1 MATQDQEPRAT
12 RFCRKAEQWYQPFC
26 RVFLALFLLGTILP
40 PAIAKAQDAS
50 PTFTISECEEV
61 EEELLLSDLNRITSS
76 VLERN
81 RSGLD
86 LAGIVEENW
95 TELDLDNV
103 VDNAVDEATQRVREE
118 RGTLDRIFSGWSEE
132 KAAEFAE
139 AIANQ
144 AFDSPEFRTAIDS
157 LSSAIVD
164 DLTVEI
170 HLMTVKSAS
179 SAFLCVQEFIGA
191 KFSDV
196 MSEVLEDSTKAW
208 LESLE
213 IGNIEGETDF
223 VDLGDRTLSFV
234 GIGAIVGTQIA
245 HAIARRVAQGILGKV
260 VTRILGRAA
269 SAAVPVAGWVIGG
282 ALIIYDVY
290 QAWNGSLPQI
300 QDDLKSEDVK
310 QTIRSEIVSV
320 VDQELANS
328 MPGISQ
334 SVTIEIYRRWR
345 SFLQDFE
352 HVLRL
357 AESNE
362 EFRLLLEDVTPG
374 QVDKLSE
381 LVEVT
386 VDVLGTEWL
395 NRLISS
401 GEFKLIFDLPR
412 ASFKILRDTAD
423 PGLVL
428 RWAKVADV
436 RIVSVAETELYKYA
450 SPEMVGDRETLEKI
464 LALEDT
470 LLMQE
475 LMQKGV
481 GEREALLG
489 LPTAQTKWILSELSS
504 SQTDW
509 VISYVLE
516 LPSSSQVL
524 LVEYLIRDR
533 GLISLLQETGGLQSQ
548 FTVVLDLAGEFSEIN
563 SILVETPADQV
574 VKLSLLV
581 KVATEVLDAEQ
592 LADMVESGQFKEIL
606 ALPLKAYEI
615 LRESSSPTV
624 VLAWAELAGDAI
636 VQVVETGLH
645 IVSVPEDFSGP
656 EDLERVLEIEHVV
669 AIQRLMAMDRIERE
683 SLLQLPAEEARS
695 ALLSDLSDDEL
706 SWLASYLPDLSPS
719 ARTIFASSITN
730 LPELVPVLRTSED
743 LGQRFQRVLE
753 LAANIPLL
761 RTILGSVNP
770 NEIAKLSDLVVIVE
784 DSLSPGSLPE
794 LFASGQFAS
803 ILSLPREA
811 FEILAWSGNPAVV
824 IEWGQLAGDA
834 IVEVAETELYKEA
847 DPDHIRNGE
856 ELDKALA
863 LVGSETLTW
872 LIQLDPITRES
883 VFSLDADPEI
893 EWLHEYSIDLTEENT
908 VLVAHS
914 IDLNP
919 AMLAELDKESVGQS
933 VKSSQNFGQALA
945 FVSERVEKPLAWWPT
960 ALMLSGAINLSSGNQ
975 PWQLY
980 WHYHQT
986 QSIILMGALLL
997 LVALAL
1003 SVVWLGRRQR
1013 LPKIRDHIS
1022 RLLGGQA

>member
-1 MATQDQEPRAT
+1 MLPAT
-12 RFCRKAEQWYQPFC
+12 
-26 RVFLALFLLGTILP
+26 
-40 PAIAKAQDAS
+40 AKAQDAS

-76 VLERN
+76 VLERD
-81 RSGLD
+81 RSGLELD
-86 LAGIVEENW
+86 RIVEENW
-95 TELDLDNV
+95 RELDLDGV
-103 VDNAVDEATQRVREE
+103 VDKAVDEATQRVRDE

-164 DLTVEI
+164 YLTVEI

-213 IGNIEGETDF
+213 LGNIEGETDF

-245 HAIARRVAQGILGKV
+245 NVIARRVAQGILGRV

-269 SAAVPVAGWVIGG
+269 TAAVPVAGWVIGG

-300 QDDLKSEDVK
+300 QEDLKSENVK
-310 QTIRSEIVSV
+310 ETIRSEIVSV

-357 AESNE
+357 AENNE
-362 EFRLLLEDVTPG
+362 DFRLLLEDVTPD

-386 VDVLGTEWL
+386 VDVLGIEWL

-401 GEFKLIFDLPR
+401 GEFKLILDLPR
-412 ASFKILRDTAD
+412 ASFKILRDTSD
-423 PGLVL
+423 PDLVL
-428 RWAKVADV
+428 RWAQVADV
-436 RIVSVAETELYKYA
+436 SIVGVAETELYKYT
-450 SPEMVGDRETLEKI
+450 SPEVVGDRETLEKI
-464 LALEDT
+464 LALEDS
-470 LLMQE
+470 LLIKD

-481 GEREALLG
+481 EERKALLG
-489 LPTAQTKWILSELSS
+489 FPTAQTKWILSELSS
-504 SQTDW
+504 PHIDW
-509 VISYVLE
+509 VISFLLD
-516 LPSSSQVL
+516 LPSSSRVL
-524 LVEYLIRDR
+524 LVEFLIRD
-533 GLISLLQETGGLQSQ
+533 GALISVLQETEGLQTQ
-548 FTVVLDLAGEFSEIN
+548 FAAVLSLAGDFNEIN
-563 SILVETPADQV
+563 LILVDTPADQV
-574 VKLSLLV
+574 EKLSLLV
-581 KVATEVLDAEQ
+581 NVASEALDAEK
-592 LADMVESGQFKEIL
+592 LTDMIESGQFKEIL
-606 ALPLKAYEI
+606 ALPQEAYEV
-615 LRESSSPTV
+615 LRESGSPTV
-624 VLAWAELAGDAI
+624 VLAWAELAGDSM
-636 VQVVETGLH
+636 VRVVEKGLYLVSLPADYTGR
-645 IVSVPEDFSGP
+645 E
-656 EDLERVLEIEHVV
+656 ELERVFALEHDL
-669 AIQRLMAMDRIERE
+669 AIQRLMAMEPEERE
-683 SLLQLPAEEARS
+683 ILLQLPAEEARS
-695 ALLSDLSDDEL
+695 ALLSDLSADDR
-706 SWLASYLPDLSPS
+706 SWLASYFPYLSPS
-719 ARTIFASSITN
+719 ARTVFASIITQ
-730 LPELVPVLRTSED
+730 LPELVPDLRASED
-743 LGQRFQRVLE
+743 LRQGFKRVLE
-753 LAANIPLL
+753 LAAIFPSL
-761 RTILGSVNP
+761 RTILDNANP
-770 NEIAKLSDLVVIVE
+770 HEIAEISDLVVIAE
-784 DSLSPGSLPE
+784 DNLVPDSLPE
-794 LFASGQFAS
+794 FFDSRQFAR

-811 FEILAWSGNPAVV
+811 YKILAWTGNPAVV
-824 IEWGQLAGDA
+824 IEWGELARDA
-834 IVEVAETELYKEA
+834 IVEVAEAELYKEA
-847 DPDHIRNGE
+847 DPDHFRNRE

-863 LVGSETLTW
+863 LAGSESLTW
-872 LIQLDPITRES
+872 LIQLEAATRES

-893 EWLHEYSIDLTEENT
+893 TWLHEYSFDLPEEST

-914 IDLNP
+914 IDQHP
-919 AMLAELDKESVGQS
+919 ALLAELDKESVGQP
-933 VKSSQNFGQALA
+933 VKRWNNIEQTLA
-945 FVSERVEKPLAWWPT
+945 FVSERVEKPQAWWPT
-960 ALMLSGAINLSSGNQ
+960 ALLLSGAVDLSTGNL
-975 PWQLY
+975 PWKLY
-980 WHYHQT
+980 RHYHQT
-986 QSIILMGALLL
+986 QSVILLGALLL

-1003 SVVWLGRRQR
+1003 TVVWLRRSQR

>member
-1 MATQDQEPRAT
+1 MATPDKKPRAT
-12 RFCRKAEQWYQPFC
+12 RFCRKAEQLYQPFR

-40 PAIAKAQDAS
+40 PATAKAQDAS

-61 EEELLLSDLNRITSS
+61 EEELLLSDLNRITSA
-76 VLERN
+76 VLERD

-86 LAGIVEENW
+86 LAKIVEENW
-95 TELDLDNV
+95 RELDLDSV
-103 VDNAVDEATQRVREE
+103 VDKAVDEATQRVREE

-179 SAFLCVQEFIGA
+179 SAFLCVQEFIDA

-213 IGNIEGETDF
+213 LGNIEGETDF

-245 HAIARRVAQGILGKV
+245 NVIARRVAQGILGKV

-269 SAAVPVAGWVIGG
+269 TAAVPVAGWVIGG

-320 VDQELANS
+320 VDQELTNS

-362 EFRLLLEDVTPG
+362 EFRLILEDVTPD

-386 VDVLGTEWL
+386 VDVLGIEWL

-428 RWAKVADV
+428 RWAQVADV
-436 RIVSVAETELYKYA
+436 RIVSVAETELYKYT

-464 LALEDT
+464 LALEDS
-470 LLMQE
+470 LLIKD

-481 GEREALLG
+481 EERKALLG

-504 SQTDW
+504 PQIDW
-509 VISYVLE
+509 VISYLLD
-516 LPSSSQVL
+516 LPSSSHGR
-524 LVEYLIRDR
+524 LVDFLVRDR
-533 GLISLLQETGGLQSQ
+533 GLISVLLESEGLQAQ
-548 FTVVLDLAGEFSEIN
+548 FAAVLSLAGDFNEIN
-563 SILVETPADQV
+563 LILVETPAEEV
-574 VKLSLLV
+574 EKLSLLAN
-581 KVATEVLDAEQ
+581 VASEALDAEK
-592 LADMVESGQFKEIL
+592 LTDMIESGQFKEIL
-606 ALPLKAYEI
+606 ALPEKAYEI
-615 LRESSSPTV
+615 LRESGSPTV
-624 VLAWAELAGDAI
+624 VLAWAELAGEAI
-636 VQVVETGLH
+636 EQVVETGLH
-645 IVSVPEDFSGP
+645 IVSAPEDFSGLV
-656 EDLERVLEIEHVV
+656 ELERVLEIEHVV
-669 AIQRLMAMDRIERE
+669 AIQRLMAMDPKERE
-683 SLLQLPAEEARS
+683 SLLQLPVEEARS

-706 SWLASYLPDLSPS
+706 SWLASYLPYLSPS
-719 ARTIFASSITN
+719 ARTIFASSITKM
-730 LPELVPVLRTSED
+730 PELVPVLRTSED

-761 RTILGSVNP
+761 RTILDSVNP
-770 NEIAKLSDLVVIVE
+770 NGIAKLSDLVVIVE
-784 DSLSPGSLPE
+784 DSLAPDSLPE

-803 ILSLPREA
+803 ILSLPVEA
-811 FEILAWSGNPAVV
+811 FKILAWSGNPAVT
-824 IEWGQLAGDA
+824 IEWAQLARDA
-834 IVEVAETELYKEA
+834 IDKVAATELYKEA
-847 DPDHIRNGE
+847 DPDHFRNQK

-872 LIQLDPITRES
+872 LIQLEPKGRES

-893 EWLHEYSIDLTEENT
+893 KWLHEYSIDLTEENT

-933 VKSSQNFGQALA
+933 VKSSQNLEQALS
-945 FVSERVEKPLAWWPT
+945 FVSGRVEKPQDWWPT
-960 ALMLSGAINLSSGNQ
+960 ALMLSGAIDVSSGNQ

-980 WHYHQT
+980 WHYHQA
-986 QSIILMGALLL
+986 QSIILLGALLL
-997 LVALAL
+997 LAALAL
-1003 SVVWLGRRQR
+1003 SVVWLGRRQH
-1013 LPKIRDHIS
+1013 LPKIRDYIS

>member
-1 MATQDQEPRAT
+1 MATLDQEPRAT
-12 RFCRKAEQWYQPFC
+12 RFCRKAEQWFQQFC
-26 RVFLALFLLGTILP
+26 RVLFTLFLLGTILP
-40 PAIAKAQDAS
+40 PAPAEAQEAS
-50 PTFTISECEEV
+50 PTYTISECEQV
-61 EEELLLSDLNRITSS
+61 EEELLLSDLNRITRS
-76 VLERN
+76 VLERDK
-81 RSGLD
+81 SGLD
-86 LAGIVEENW
+86 LAKIVEENW
-95 TELDLDNV
+95 TELDLDSV
-103 VDNAVDEATQRVREE
+103 VDKAVDEATQRVREE

-144 AFDSPEFRTAIDS
+144 AFDSPEFRTAVDS

-213 IGNIEGETDF
+213 LGNIEGETDF
-223 VDLGDRTLSFV
+223 VDLGDRTLSLV

-245 HAIARRVAQGILGKV
+245 NVIARRVAQGILGKV

-290 QAWNGSLPQI
+290 QAWEGSLPQI
-300 QDDLKSEDVK
+300 QDDLKSENVK
-310 QTIRSEIVSV
+310 ETIRKEIVLV

-362 EFRLLLEDVTPG
+362 EFRLILEDVTPD

-386 VDVLGTEWL
+386 VDVLGNEWL

-428 RWAKVADV
+428 KWAQFADV
-436 RIVSVAETELYKYA
+436 RIVGVVETELYKYA

-464 LALEDT
+464 LALEDS
-470 LLMQE
+470 LLIKDT
-475 LMQKGV
+475 MQKGV
-481 GEREALLG
+481 DERKALLG

-504 SQTDW
+504 PQSDW
-509 VISYVLE
+509 VISYLLD
-516 LPSSSQVL
+516 LPSSSHGR
-524 LVEYLIRDR
+524 LVDFLVRDR
-533 GLISLLQETGGLQSQ
+533 GLISVLQESEGLQAQ
-548 FTVVLDLAGEFSEIN
+548 FAAVLSLAGDFNEIS
-563 SILVETPADQV
+563 SILVETPAAEV
-574 VKLSLLV
+574 EKLSLLV
-581 KVATEVLDAEQ
+581 NAASEALDAEK
-592 LADMVESGQFKEIL
+592 LTDMIESGQFKEM
-606 ALPLKAYEI
+606 LPLPQKAYEI
-615 LRESSSPTV
+615 LRESGSPTV

-636 VQVVETGLH
+636 VQVVEKGLH
-645 IVSVPEDFSGP
+645 IVSVPEDFSGL
-656 EDLERVLEIEHVV
+656 EELERVLEIEHVV
-669 AIQRLMAMDRIERE
+669 AIQRLMAMDPKERE

-695 ALLSDLSDDEL
+695 ALLSDLSDDDL

-719 ARTIFASSITN
+719 ARTIFASKITKT
-730 LPELVPVLRTSED
+730 PELVPVLRASED
-743 LGQRFQRVLE
+743 LGQKFKRVLE
-753 LAANIPLL
+753 LAANLL
-761 RTILGSVNP
+761 AFETILDNANP
-770 NEIAKLSDLVVIVE
+770 KDVAILSDLVVIAV
-784 DSLSPGSLPE
+784 DTLAPDSLPE
-794 LFASGQFAS
+794 FFDSGRFARL
-803 ILSLPREA
+803 LSLPMEA
-811 FEILAWSGNPAVV
+811 FKILEWSGQPEVV

-847 DPDHIRNGE
+847 DPDQFRNRE
-856 ELDKALA
+856 ELDEALA

-872 LIQLDPITRES
+872 LIQLEPKTRES

-893 EWLHEYSIDLTEENT
+893 HWLHEYSFDLEEESTEM
-908 VLVAHS
+908 VAHS
-914 IDLNP
+914 LDQNP

-933 VKSSQNFGQALA
+933 VKGSKNIEQALA
-945 FVSERVEKPLAWWPT
+945 FVSVRSAEPQAWWPN
-960 ALMLSGAINLSSGNQ
+960 ALMLSGAIDVSSGNQ

-986 QSIILMGALLL
+986 QSIILLGALLL
-997 LVALAL
+997 LVALTL

-1013 LPKIRDHIS
+1013 LPKIREYMS

>member
-1 MATQDQEPRAT
+1 MATLDQEPRAT
-12 RFCRKAEQWYQPFC
+12 RFCRKVEQWFQQCC

-40 PAIAKAQDAS
+40 PATAEAQEAS
-50 PTFTISECEEV
+50 PTYTISECEQV
-61 EEELLLSDLNRITSS
+61 EEELLLSDLNRITSA
-76 VLERN
+76 VLERD

-95 TELDLDNV
+95 TELDLDSV
-103 VDNAVDEATQRVREE
+103 VDKAVDEATQRVREE

-144 AFDSPEFRTAIDS
+144 AFDSPEFRTAIDG

-213 IGNIEGETDF
+213 LENIEGETDF
-223 VDLGDRTLSFV
+223 VDLGDRTLSLV

-245 HAIARRVAQGILGKV
+245 NVIARRVAQGILGKV

-269 SAAVPVAGWVIGG
+269 TAAVPVAGWVVGG

-320 VDQELANS
+320 VDQELTNS

-362 EFRLLLEDVTPG
+362 EFRLILEDVTPD

-395 NRLISS
+395 TRLIRS

-470 LLMQE
+470 LLMQD
-475 LMQKGV
+475 LMQKELE
-481 GEREALLG
+481 EREALLG
-489 LPTAQTKWILSELSS
+489 LPTVQTKWILSELSS

-509 VISYVLE
+509 VISYLLD

-524 LVEYLIRDR
+524 LVEFLIRDS
-533 GLISLLQETGGLQSQ
+533 GLISLLQETEGLQSQ
-548 FTVVLDLAGEFSEIN
+548 FSVVLNLAGEFDKIS

-574 VKLSLLV
+574 AKLSLLV
-581 KVATEVLDAEQ
+581 KVASEVLEAEQ

-606 ALPLKAYEI
+606 ALPQEAYEI
-615 LRESSSPTV
+615 LREGGSPTV
-624 VLAWAELAGDAI
+624 VLAWAELAGDSI

-645 IVSVPEDFSGP
+645 IVSVPEDFSGL
-656 EDLERVLEIEHVV
+656 EELERVLEIEHVV
-669 AIQRLMAMDRIERE
+669 AIQRLMAMDPKERE

-695 ALLSDLSDDEL
+695 ALLSDLSDDDL

-719 ARTIFASSITN
+719 ARTIFASKISKT
-730 LPELVPVLRTSED
+730 PKLVPVLRASAD
-743 LGQRFQRVLE
+743 LGQKFKRVLE
-753 LAANIPLL
+753 LAAILPPLK
-761 RTILGSVNP
+761 TILDNANP
-770 NEIAKLSDLVVIVE
+770 NEIAEISDLVVIAE
-784 DSLSPGSLPE
+784 DNLVPDSLPE
-794 LFASGQFAS
+794 FFDSGQFAS
-803 ILSLPREA
+803 ILSLPIQA
-811 FEILAWSGNPAVV
+811 FKILEWTGNPAVV
-824 IEWGQLAGDA
+824 IEWAELAGDA

-847 DPDHIRNGE
+847 DPDHIRNRE

-872 LIQLDPITRES
+872 LIQLEPITRES
-883 VFSLDADPEI
+883 VFSLDADPEMI
-893 EWLHEYSIDLTEENT
+893 WLHDYSLDLEEESTE
-908 VLVAHS
+908 LVAHS
-914 IDLNP
+914 IDQNP
-919 AMLAELDKESVGQS
+919 AMLAELDKQSVGQS
-933 VKSSQNFGQALA
+933 VKGSNNIEQALA
-945 FVSERVEKPLAWWPT
+945 FVSERIEEPQAWWPT
-960 ALMLSGAINLSSGNQ
+960 AFMLSGAIDVSSGNQ

-986 QSIILMGALLL
+986 QSIILLGALLL

-1013 LPKIRDHIS
+1013 LPKIRDYIS

>member
-1 MATQDQEPRAT
+1 MATTDQEPRAT
-12 RFCRKAEQWYQPFC
+12 RFCRKAEQWYQPFF

-40 PAIAKAQDAS
+40 PATAKAQDAS

-61 EEELLLSDLNRITSS
+61 EEELLLSDLNRITST
-76 VLERN
+76 VLEREK
-81 RSGLD
+81 SGLD
-86 LAGIVEENW
+86 LDRIVERNW
-95 TELDLDNV
+95 VELDLDGV
-103 VDNAVDEATQRVREE
+103 VDSAVDEATERVRAE
-118 RGTLDRIFSGWSEE
+118 RGTVDRIFSGWSEE

-157 LSSAIVD
+157 LSSAIVE

-213 IGNIEGETDF
+213 LGNIEGETDF

-245 HAIARRVAQGILGKV
+245 NVIARRVAQGILGKV

-269 SAAVPVAGWVIGG
+269 TAAVPVAGWVIGG

-300 QDDLKSEDVK
+300 QDDLKSENVK
-310 QTIRSEIVSV
+310 ETIRDEIVLV

-362 EFRLLLEDVTPG
+362 EFRLLLEDVTPD

-386 VDVLGTEWL
+386 VDVLGIEWL

-401 GEFKLIFDLPR
+401 GEFRLILDLPR
-412 ASFKILRDTAD
+412 ASFKILRDTSD

-428 RWAKVADV
+428 RWAQVAEV
-436 RIVSVAETELYKYA
+436 RIVGVAETELYKYT
-450 SPEMVGDRETLEKI
+450 SPEMVGDLETLEKI

-470 LLMQE
+470 LLMQD
-475 LMQKGV
+475 LVQRGV
-481 GEREALLG
+481 EEREALLG
-489 LPTAQTKWILSELSS
+489 LPTAQTKWILSDLSS

-509 VISYVLE
+509 VISYLLD
-516 LPSSSQVL
+516 LPLSSRVL

-533 GLISLLQETGGLQSQ
+533 GLISLLQETEGLQSQ
-548 FTVVLDLAGEFSEIN
+548 FTVVLNLAGEFSEIN
-563 SILVETPADQV
+563 SMLVETPADQV
-574 VKLSLLV
+574 EKLSLLV
-581 KVATEVLDAEQ
+581 EVATVALDAEQ
-592 LADMVESGQFKEIL
+592 VADMVESGHFKEIL
-606 ALPLKAYEI
+606 ALPQTTFEI
-615 LRESSSPTV
+615 LRETGSPQV
-624 VLAWAELAGDAI
+624 VLDWAGLAGDSI
-636 VQVVETGLH
+636 VQVVEKGLYLVSLPVDYTGR
-645 IVSVPEDFSGP
+645 E
-656 EDLERVLEIEHVV
+656 ELERVLALEHDL
-669 AIQRLMAMDRIERE
+669 AIQRLMAMEPEERE
-683 SLLQLPAEEARS
+683 TVLHLSAEEARG
-695 ALLSDLSDDEL
+695 ALLSDLSEDEL
-706 SWLASYLPDLSPS
+706 SWFASYLPDLSTK
-719 ARTIFASSITN
+719 ARQLFAIKITQN
-730 LPELVPVLRTSED
+730 PELVTVLQGSKE
-743 LGQRFQRVLE
+743 LEQEFERVLE
-753 LAANIPLL
+753 LATQFRRL
-761 RTILGSVNP
+761 RITLETADVNDI
-770 NEIAKLSDLVVIVE
+770 EKLSDLVVIAE
-784 DSLSPGSLPE
+784 DSLAPDLLPG
-794 LFASGQFAS
+794 FYDSGQFEKLLAS
-803 ILSLPREA
+803 PQSAFLILS
-811 FEILAWSGNPAVV
+811 WSRNPALTL
-824 IEWGQLAGDA
+824 EWAQLAGDA
-834 IVEVAETELYKEA
+834 IDKVVETELYKEA
-847 DPDHIRNGE
+847 DPDHFRSRE

-863 LVGSETLTW
+863 LIGSEALTW
-872 LIQLDPITRES
+872 LIQLEAETRES
-883 VFSLDADPEI
+883 VFSLDSDPEMI
-893 EWLHEYSIDLTEENT
+893 WLHEYSTGLTEEDI

-914 IDLNP
+914 IDQKP
-919 AMLAELDKESVGQS
+919 AMLAELDNESVGQS
-933 VKSSQNFGQALA
+933 VKSSQNFEQALA
-945 FVSERVEKPLAWWPT
+945 FVSERVEKPLAWWPN
-960 ALMLSGAINLSSGNQ
+960 ALMLSGAIDFSSGNQ

-986 QSIILMGALLL
+986 QSIILLGALLL

-1003 SVVWLGRRQR
+1003 SVVWLRRGQR
-1013 LPKIRDHIS
+1013 LPKVRDHMS

>member
-1 MATQDQEPRAT
+1 MATPDQEPRAT
-12 RFCRKAEQWYQPFC
+12 RFCRKAVQWYQPFC

-40 PAIAKAQDAS
+40 PATAKAQDAS

-61 EEELLLSDLNRITSS
+61 EEELLLSDLNRITSD
-76 VLERN
+76 VLERD

-86 LAGIVEENW
+86 LARIVEENW
-95 TELDLDNV
+95 TELDLDSV
-103 VDNAVDEATQRVREE
+103 VDKAVDEATQRVRDE
-118 RGTLDRIFSGWSEE
+118 RGALDRIFSGWSEE

-139 AIANQ
+139 AIANR

-157 LSSAIVD
+157 LSSAIVE

-213 IGNIEGETDF
+213 LGNIEGETDF

-245 HAIARRVAQGILGKV
+245 NVIARRVAQGILGKV

-269 SAAVPVAGWVIGG
+269 TAAVPVAGWVIGG

-320 VDQELANS
+320 VDQELTNS

-357 AESNE
+357 AENNE
-362 EFRLLLEDVTPG
+362 DFRLILEDVTPD

-386 VDVLGTEWL
+386 VDVLGKEWL
-395 NRLISS
+395 NRLIGS
-401 GEFKLIFDLPR
+401 GDFKLIFDLPR
-412 ASFKILRDTAD
+412 ASFKILRDTSD

-428 RWAKVADV
+428 RWAQVADV
-436 RIVSVAETELYKYA
+436 RIVSVVETELYKYT
-450 SPEMVGDRETLEKI
+450 SPEMVGSHETLEKI

-470 LLMQE
+470 LLMRD
-475 LMQKGV
+475 LMQKGAE
-481 GEREALLG
+481 EREALLG

-509 VISYVLE
+509 VISYLLD
-516 LPSSSQVL
+516 LPSSSQVR
-524 LVEYLIRDR
+524 LVAFLIRDR
-533 GLISLLQETGGLQSQ
+533 GLISLLQETEGLQSQ
-548 FTVVLDLAGEFSEIN
+548 FTVVLYLAGEFSEIN
-563 SILVETPADQV
+563 SILVESPADQV
-574 VKLSLLV
+574 EKLSLLV
-581 KVATEVLDAEQ
+581 KVASEVLEADP

-606 ALPLKAYEI
+606 ALPQKAYEI
-615 LRESSSPTV
+615 LRETGSPAV
-624 VLAWAELAGDAI
+624 VLAWAELAGDSI
-636 VQVVETGLH
+636 VQVVEKGLYLVSLPAEYTGRE
-645 IVSVPEDFSGP
+645 V
-656 EDLERVLEIEHVV
+656 LERVLALEHDL
-669 AIQRLMAMDRIERE
+669 AIQRLMAMEPEERE
-683 SLLQLPAEEARS
+683 TVLHLSAEEARG
-695 ALLSDLSDDEL
+695 ALLSDLSEDEL
-706 SWLASYLPDLSPS
+706 SWFASYLSRLSTK
-719 ARTIFASSITN
+719 ARQLFAIKVTQR
-730 LPELVPVLRTSED
+730 PELVTVLQGSEEQD
-743 LGQRFQRVLE
+743 EKFRRVLE
-753 LAANIPLL
+753 LATEFRRL
-761 RTILGSVNP
+761 RITLETSDENDI
-770 NEIAKLSDLVVIVE
+770 EKLSDLVVIVE
-784 DSLSPGSLPE
+784 DTLAPDLLPGFFDSGEFEKILALPQSAF
-794 LFASGQFAS
+794 L
-803 ILSLPREA
+803 ILS
-811 FEILAWSGNPAVV
+811 WSGNPAVT
-824 IEWGQLAGDA
+824 IEWAQLAGDA
-834 IVEVAETELYKEA
+834 IDKVVETELYKEA

-872 LIQLDPITRES
+872 LIQLQPITRES
-883 VFSLDADPEI
+883 VFSLDADPEMI
-893 EWLHEYSIDLTEENT
+893 WLHEYSIGLTEQKI
-908 VLVAHS
+908 VLVAQS
-914 IDLNP
+914 IDQKP
-919 AMLAELDKESVGQS
+919 TMLAELDKESVGQT
-933 VKSSQNFGQALA
+933 VANSQNFEQALA

-960 ALMLSGAINLSSGNQ
+960 ALMLSGAIDLASGNQ

-986 QSIILMGALLL
+986 QSIILLGALLL

-1013 LPKIRDHIS
+1013 LPKIRDTIS

>member
-1 MATQDQEPRAT
+1 MATPDQEPRAT
-12 RFCRKAEQWYQPFC
+12 RFCRKAEQWFQQFC
-26 RVFLALFLLGTILP
+26 RVLLALFLLGTILL
-40 PAIAKAQDAS
+40 PAPAEAQDSS
-50 PTFTISECEEV
+50 PTYTISECEQV
-61 EEELLLSDLNRITSS
+61 EEELLLSDLNRITRS
-76 VLERN
+76 VLERDK
-81 RSGLD
+81 SGLD

-95 TELDLDNV
+95 TELDLDSV
-103 VDNAVDEATQRVREE
+103 VDRVVDEATQRVREE
-118 RGTLDRIFSGWSEE
+118 RGALDRIFSGWSEE

-213 IGNIEGETDF
+213 VGNIEGETDF
-223 VDLGDRTLSFV
+223 VDLEDRKLSIV

-245 HAIARRVAQGILGKV
+245 HAIARRVAHGILGKV

-290 QAWNGSLPQI
+290 QAWEGSLPQI
-300 QDDLKSEDVK
+300 QDDLKSENVK
-310 QTIRSEIVSV
+310 ETIRNEIVSV

-357 AESNE
+357 AENNE
-362 EFRLLLEDVTPG
+362 DFRLILEDVTPD

-386 VDVLGTEWL
+386 VDVLGIEWL

-412 ASFKILRDTAD
+412 ASFKILRDTSD

-436 RIVSVAETELYKYA
+436 RIVSVVETELYKYT

-464 LALEDT
+464 LALEDS
-470 LLMQE
+470 LLIKDLMQI
-475 LMQKGV
+475 GV
-481 GEREALLG
+481 EERKALLG

-504 SQTDW
+504 PQIDW
-509 VISYVLE
+509 VISYLLD
-516 LPSSSQVL
+516 LPSSSRVP
-524 LVEYLIRDR
+524 LVDFLVRDR
-533 GLISLLQETGGLQSQ
+533 GLINVLQETEGLQAQ
-548 FTVVLDLAGEFSEIN
+548 FAAVLSFAGDFNEIN
-563 SILVETPADQV
+563 LILVETPADEV
-574 VKLSLLV
+574 EKLSLLAN
-581 KVATEVLDAEQ
+581 VASEALDAEK
-592 LADMVESGQFKEIL
+592 LTDMIESGQFKEIL
-606 ALPLKAYEI
+606 ALPQEAYEI
-615 LRESSSPTV
+615 LRETGRPTV

-656 EDLERVLEIEHVV
+656 EELERVLEIEHVV
-669 AIQRLMAMDRIERE
+669 AIQRLMAMDPKERE
-683 SLLQLPAEEARS
+683 SLLQLPAEETRS
-695 ALLSDLSDDEL
+695 ALLSDLSDDDL

-719 ARTIFASSITN
+719 ARTVFASNITKT
-730 LPELVPVLRTSED
+730 PELVPVLRASED
-743 LGQRFQRVLE
+743 LGQEFKRVLE
-753 LAANIPLL
+753 LAANLPPLT
-761 RTILGSVNP
+761 TILDNADP
-770 NEIAKLSDLVVIVE
+770 IDIAKLSDLVVIAE
-784 DSLSPGSLPE
+784 DSLSSDALPE
-794 LFASGQFAS
+794 FFASGQFER
-803 ILSLPREA
+803 ILSLPKEA
-811 FEILAWSGNPAVV
+811 FNILEWTENPAVV
-824 IEWGQLAGDA
+824 LEWARLALDA

-847 DPDHIRNGE
+847 DPDHFRNRE

-872 LIQLDPITRES
+872 LIQLEPKTRES
-883 VFSLDADPEI
+883 VFSLEADPEMI
-893 EWLHEYSIDLTEENT
+893 WLHEYGIDLTEQNI
-908 VLVAHS
+908 VLVAQS
-914 IDLNP
+914 IDQNP
-919 AMLAELDKESVGQS
+919 AALAELDKEGVGQP
-933 VKSSQNFGQALA
+933 VKGSKNIEQALA
-945 FVSERVEKPLAWWPT
+945 FVSERIEEPQAWWPT
-960 ALMLSGAINLSSGNQ
+960 ALMLSGAIDVSSGNQ

-986 QSIILMGALLL
+986 QSIILLGGLLL

-1003 SVVWLGRRQR
+1003 SFSWLHRRQR
-1013 LPKIRDHIS
+1013 LPKIRDYIS